1 MATAYWGWRSRH
13 IKWISAAVHMSLP
26 ILITS
31 WLLASPAIAQ
41 EPKTPMETTEMRD
54 TATGKQMTAE
64 QQMTLMRFTEIGL
77 QWVAG
82 KMRFDEVVQRLGKP
96 EYQSEQ
102 FDIVKF
108 AYYPGD
114 VMAISFTFNKLHPVE
129 GKPGIDTFGIRI
141 KDDVHTD
148 IPYERFDRLGL
159 HRIVRGESIDGLRTE
174 PADFFS
180 PSGRADFTRTL
191 PENYVTFNYRLL
203 LPPDSLFDIY
213 MGIDYLGE
221 WRNPDNEP
229 TFRNLHNA
237 VDLRGLSIGRYYL
250 PPEQLQRRQQAKRQ
264 KYGEMNLCTGMICPE
279 TGLWE
284 GWSQNG
290 PTGRFYL
297 EAGRRFPDV
306 RSCSRWQLECFSDY
320 FTGRLRAVP
329 AAVVVEAARN
339 VYVNARP
346 AATSTGTSLSDALAA
361 SSPTQSASEGS
372 TIPYWSGGKKT

>member
-1 MATAYWGWRSRH
+1 
-13 IKWISAAVHMSLP
+13 MSLP

-41 EPKTPMETTEMRD
+41 EPKTPMEATEMRK
-54 TATGKQMTAE
+54 TATGMQMTAE
-64 QQMTLMRFTEIGL
+64 QQATLMHFTEIGL

-82 KMRFDEVVQRLGKP
+82 KMRFDEVIQRLGKP

-102 FDIVKF
+102 HDLIEF
-108 AYYPGD
+108 AYFPD
-114 VMAISFTFNKLHPVE
+114 KVMAISFTFNKLHPVE

-141 KDDVHTD
+141 KDDVHTE

-180 PSGRADFTRTL
+180 PSGRADVTRTL

-264 KYGEMNLCTGMICPE
+264 KYGEMNLYTGMICPE

-290 PTGRFYL
+290 PTGQFYL

-306 RSCSRWQLECFSDY
+306 R
-320 FTGRLRAVP
+320 
-329 AAVVVEAARN
+329 
-339 VYVNARP
+339 
-346 AATSTGTSLSDALAA
+346 
-361 SSPTQSASEGS
+361 
-372 TIPYWSGGKKT
+372 TIPAHVHWYCEHVPGRWMWLKEDDLHKTLS